1 MKIIFLHGLESKP
14 GGDKPKYLQSAG
26 HEVYEPELPNND
38 FQESLFVAQAT
49 IDDHIPDVIV
59 GSSRGGAVA
68 MGIDP
73 RGARLV
79 LIAPAWNK
87 YGNSAKIARNST
99 ILHSENDDTVP
110 YDDSVL
116 LSTLNKVKLIKA
128 GEDHRMNDNDALVAM
143 LAAVEGHGKTKDR

>member
-1 MKIIFLHGLESKP
+1 MRIVFLDGLESRP
-14 GGDKPKYLQSAG
+14 GGDKPRYLQSAG
-26 HEVYEPELPNND
+26 HEVHEPELPKSD
-38 FQESLFVAQAT
+38 FEESLFVAQDAV
-49 IDDHIPDVIV
+49 DNYIPDVIV

-68 MGIDP
+68 MGVNP

-79 LIAPAWNK
+79 LVAPAWNK